1 MTSTAVSAATTFTSI
16 TPNLIVRDIAK
27 STAFYRDVLGFAIKQ
42 TVPDLSRRSPGAEA
56 EADPFVFVWLERDGV
71 PVFLND
77 ITAAEHDY
85 PDAAKL
91 PQGGSAALFFVITGV
106 DAYHAAVSPNANV
119 IMPLKTQFYGMREFA
134 ITDPDGHIITFAER
148 VAGD

>member
-1 MTSTAVSAATTFTSI
+1 MTSTVVSPTTKFTTV
-16 TPNLIVRDIAK
+16 TPNLLVRDIAK
-27 STAFYRDVLGFAIKQ
+27 STAFYRDVLGFEIKQ
-42 TVPDLSRRSPGAEA
+42 TVPDAE
-56 EADPFVFVWLERDGV
+56 PFVFVWLERDGV

-77 ITAAEHDY
+77 PKAVAHDFPAA
-85 PDAAKL
+85 
-91 PQGGSAALFFVITGV
+91 AALPPGGTVTMFFVITGV
-106 DAYHAAVSPNANV
+106 DAYHAAVAPKATV